1 MKPDTIILT
10 QQSFDKLFRL
20 YQRKLYAVAYTS
32 ENYMLWHIAL
42 YMMQIR
48 QKILS
53 MTVS

>member
-10 QQSFDKLFRL
+10 QQSFDKLFRH
-20 YQRKLYAVAYTS
+20 TS
-32 ENYMLWHIAL
+32 DSYMLWHIAL